1 MVLTILLYFFA
12 SLFIVLGFLM
22 LFSYRRSQ
30 RVEFLMLSF
39 VYAGSGLAAGYS
51 FAWWPLAVGLAVA
64 WALKLVGFDPDKP
77 QASPPSTEDS
87 ARDGPPSGGG

>member
-30 RVEFLMLSF
+30 RLEFLMLSF
-39 VYAGSGLAAGYS
+39 VYAGSGLVAGYS
-51 FAWWPLAVGLAVA
+51 SAWWPLVAGFAVA
-64 WALKLVGFDPDKP
+64 WVLKLTGVDPDKP
-77 QASPPSTEDS
+77 LPPPAATDDS
-87 ARDGPPSGGG
+87 AGNRPPGSSA

>member
-30 RVEFLMLSF
+30 RLEFLMLSF

-51 FAWWPLAVGLAVA
+51 SAWWPLVAGFAVA
-64 WALKLVGFDPDKP
+64 WLLKLTGFDPDKP
-77 QASPPSTEDS
+77 PTAPASADDS
-87 ARDGPPSGGG
+87 AGNRPPGSGA